1 MREMEVCW
9 PSGVGLS
16 GAGVKPPC
24 AALAED
30 RRGERQGKGAARSC
44 QVGTKKTFQSIR
56 GCASGVVVEA
66 LLILGGVETGGLCP
80 APGMSLAVIRVTGQ
94 AASGAEAA

>member
-1 MREMEVCW
+1 VREMEDCW
-9 PSGVGLS
+9 LSGVGLS

-30 RRGERQGKGAARSC
+30 RRGERQGKGVARSH

-66 LLILGGVETGGLCP
+66 LLNQLASKPGVFVPL
-80 APGMSLAVIRVTGQ
+80 PG
-94 AASGAEAA
+94 